1 MTARLPTQSDTR
13 RWLAYGLGRLAA
25 RLARRRAE
33 AELRAMDERELR
45 DLALDRGGI
54 VYVVQRGRER

>member
-1 MTARLPTQSDTR
+1 MTARLLSQSDAR

-25 RLARRRAE
+25 RLARWRAE

-54 VYVVQRGRER
+54 AYAIRRGRER